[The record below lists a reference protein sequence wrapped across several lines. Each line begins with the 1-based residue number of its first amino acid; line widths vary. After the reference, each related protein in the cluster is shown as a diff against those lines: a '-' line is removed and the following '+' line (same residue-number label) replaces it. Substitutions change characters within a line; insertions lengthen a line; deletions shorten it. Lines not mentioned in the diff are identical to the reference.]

1 MSSILRGS
9 CQECVGGPAG
19 GGGVDQQCLFG
30 LGSMFPVKYMFKEG
44 ANEKAEAG
52 KRREAEG
59 EEGGKPGRRKE
70 EREGR
75 ERAAY

>member
-1 MSSILRGS
+1 
-9 CQECVGGPAG
+9 
-19 GGGVDQQCLFG
+19 
-30 LGSMFPVKYMFKEG
+30 MFPVKYMFKEG